1 MNSILQLPLMMPANE
16 SVICFLTFDWLA
28 GAQRCKFE
36 AWLNICGK
44 LKTQQRHQN
53 LEKGLWN
60 SPFQDDPAATDAEW
74 ATAALSFIPNQLQ
87 SAKGQKHGR
96 ACLRPNLGE
105 FPSARMLTFHLPR
118 PPLPT
123 FSVRAC
129 VHACVIYRPGSI
141 GKKCIPE
148 TQAQLPSPPMS
159 SQTSGGEA
167 GPPRRVKQKTILEE
181 VTVTFSS
188 PAAWL
193 LVAAL
198 VLTWTAVAVV
208 VLDLLDYQTLA
219 GVPPPPAI
227 ARRGLK
233 ANRGGVRSMGSSCVG
248 GAAPPPSPQASA
260 DWLEMMWTFAASLVA
275 PDEEEEEVEDLHWEE
290 L

>member
-1 MNSILQLPLMMPANE
+1 MEQDGARWSIQPAIQLSDKRQPHARVNRDERLAPARQAA
-16 SVICFLTFDWLA
+16 VC
-28 GAQRCKFE
+28 
-36 AWLNICGK
+36 
-44 LKTQQRHQN
+44 
-53 LEKGLWN
+53 
-60 SPFQDDPAATDAEW
+60 QDKRRQD
-74 ATAALSFIPNQLQ
+74 
-87 SAKGQKHGR
+87 
-96 ACLRPNLGE
+96 
-105 FPSARMLTFHLPR
+105 M
-118 PPLPT
+118 PLPT
-123 FSVRAC
+123 GAS
-129 VHACVIYRPGSI
+129 
-141 GKKCIPE
+141 K
-148 TQAQLPSPPMS
+148 LPSPPMS

-275 PDEEEEEVEDLHWEE
+275 PDEEEEEVEGIQQLTQSLTYLHWEE